1 MTISF
6 TYANNWVCP
15 KDYKYLL
22 VAADLAHF
30 HQRWG
35 FSIKKMKWKLFLE
48 GHQFTTIN
56 CPGTFEVD
64 TKKVVLNAFFHGL
77 SPKHREHVYFIWIGV
92 LTPDSPRKIEMQKYS
107 DGRMIITPPR
117 LSGLNLQQSSFRG
130 LMDPIIWNYV
140 LDNCLEEGKEVD
152 KSSSDEED
160 ESVVSPPS
168 SEPPSLVAA
177 SMTPVKS
184 ATPVDNDTSTT
195 YPHLS

>member
-1 MTISF
+1 
-6 TYANNWVCP
+6 
-15 KDYKYLL
+15 
-22 VAADLAHF
+22 
-30 HQRWG
+30 
-35 FSIKKMKWKLFLE
+35 
-48 GHQFTTIN
+48 
-56 CPGTFEVD
+56 
-64 TKKVVLNAFFHGL
+64 
-77 SPKHREHVYFIWIGV
+77 
-92 LTPDSPRKIEMQKYS
+92 
-107 DGRMIITPPR
+107 
-117 LSGLNLQQSSFRG
+117 
-130 LMDPIIWNYV
+130 MDPIIWNYV